1 MPANAKLLAVI
12 LGGGAGNRLFPLTQ
26 QRSKPAVP
34 LGGKYR
40 LVDIA
45 LSNCINSDILRTF
58 VLTQYNSASL
68 NRHIAQTYRFSQ
80 FSNGFVEILAA
91 EQTPES
97 PQWFQGTADAVR
109 QVLPHIRDWGIDT
122 LLILSGD
129 HLYRM
134 DYRQFLERHNETNA
148 DVTVSVI
155 PCEPRS
161 ASEFGLLK
169 TDETGRIV
177 EFKEKPKGEDLLS
190 MQVDTSKL
198 GLDANEAQRRPF
210 LASMGI
216 YVFKYE
222 HLEQLLAEDPSWMD
236 FGKHVIPAAI
246 KSRHVQAYMFDG
258 YWEDIGTIGAFY
270 RANLDLTTKIPKF
283 NLFDAEAPVFTR
295 TRYLPPSK
303 IEETEINDSIIS
315 DGCIINGAK
324 INNSVVGLRSR
335 ISKGVQIDSSFLMGA
350 DYYQTFE
357 EMRSDLNKGVPR
369 VGIGEGTVVRRAIID
384 KNARIGKNA
393 RLLNEAAVVEADGPG
408 GAYFIRDSIIIVP
421 KNAVIADGTVI

>member
-1 MPANAKLLAVI
+1 MPANPKLLAVI

-80 FSNGFVEILAA
+80 FSNGFVEIIAA

-134 DYRQFLERHNETNA
+134 DYRHFLERHHESNA

-155 PCEPRS
+155 PCEARS

-169 TDETGRIV
+169 TDENGRIV
-177 EFKEKPKGEDLLS
+177 EFKEKPKGDEL
-190 MQVDTSKL
+190 MAMKVDTTRL
-198 GLDANEAQRRPF
+198 GLEAKEAERRPF

-216 YVFKYE
+216 YVFKYD
-222 HLEQLLAEDPSWMD
+222 HLEQLLAEDPKWVD

-246 KSRHVQAYMFDG
+246 NTRNVQAHMFDG

-283 NLFDAEAPVFTR
+283 NLFDAEAPVYTR
-295 TRYLPPSK
+295 ARYLPPSK
-303 IEETEINDSIIS
+303 IEETEVNDSIIS

-324 INNSVVGLRSR
+324 ITNSVVGLRSR
-335 ISKGVQIDSSFLMGA
+335 ISKGVQLDASFMMGA
-350 DYYQTFE
+350 DFYQTFE
-357 EMRSDLNKGVPR
+357 DMRNDMSKNLPR
-369 VGIGEGTVVRRAIID
+369 VGIGEGSVVRRAIID

-393 RLLNEAAVVEADGPG
+393 KLLNEAGVTEIDGPG
-408 GAYFIRDSIIIVP
+408 GSYFIRDSIIIVP
-421 KNAVIADGTVI
+421 KNAVIPDGSVV

>member
-1 MPANAKLLAVI
+1 MPMNAKLLAVI

-58 VLTQYNSASL
+58 VLTQFNSASL

-80 FSNGFVEILAA
+80 FSNGFVEIIAA

-109 QVLPHIRDWGIDT
+109 QVLPHIRDLGIDT
-122 LLILSGD
+122 LVILSGD

-134 DYRQFLERHNETNA
+134 DYREFLERHHQSNA

-155 PCEPRS
+155 PCEARS

-169 TDETGRIV
+169 TDDTGRIV
-177 EFKEKPKGEDLLS
+177 EFKEKPKGEELLS
-190 MQVDTSKL
+190 MQVDTTQL
-198 GLDANEAQRRPF
+198 GLDAKEAPRRPF

-216 YVFKYE
+216 YVFKYPQ
-222 HLEQLLAEDPSWMD
+222 LEQLLAEDSAGVD
-236 FGKHVIPAAI
+236 FGKHIIPAAI
-246 KSRHVQAYMFDG
+246 RSRHVQAHMFDG

-270 RANLDLTTKIPKF
+270 RANLDLTSKIPKF

-295 TRYLPPSK
+295 ARYLPPSK
-303 IEETEINDSIIS
+303 IEESQIDDSIIS

-324 INNSVVGLRSR
+324 ITNSVVGVRSR
-335 ISKGVQIDSSFLMGA
+335 ISKGVQIDASYIMGA
-350 DYYQTFE
+350 DFYQTLE
-357 EMRSDLNKGVPR
+357 DMRTDLSKNLPR
-369 VGIGEGTVVRRAIID
+369 LGIGEGTVIKRAIID
-384 KNARIGKNA
+384 KNTRIGKNA
-393 RLLNEAAVVEADGPG
+393 RLLNEAGVVEADGPNSS
-408 GAYFIRDSIIIVP
+408 YFIRDSIIIVP
-421 KNAVIADGTVI
+421 KNAVIADGTII

>member
-1 MPANAKLLAVI
+1 MPANPKLLAVI

-68 NRHIAQTYRFSQ
+68 NRHVAQTYRFSP

-109 QVLPHIRDWGIDT
+109 QVLPHIRNWGIDT

-134 DYRQFLERHNETNA
+134 DYREFLERHYQTNA

-155 PCEPRS
+155 PCEARS

-177 EFKEKPKGEDLLS
+177 EFKEKPKGDDLNA
-190 MQVDTSKL
+190 MRVDTTTL

-216 YVFKYE
+216 YVFKYDQ
-222 HLEQLLAEDPSWMD
+222 LEQLLAEDLSGID
-236 FGKHVIPAAI
+236 FGKHIIPAAI
-246 KSRHVQAYMFDG
+246 KSRKVQAYMFDG

-295 TRYLPPSK
+295 ARYLPPSK
-303 IEETEINDSIIS
+303 IEETEINDSIVS

-324 INNSVVGLRSR
+324 ITNSVVGVRSR
-335 ISKGVQIDSSFLMGA
+335 ISKGVQFDSSFLMGA
-350 DYYQTFE
+350 DFYQTFE
-357 EMRSDLNKGVPR
+357 EMRSDLAKGMPR
-369 VGIGEGTVVRRAIID
+369 VGIGEGTAIRRAIID

-393 RLLNEAAVVEADGPG
+393 RLLNEAGVTEADGAG
-408 GAYFIRDSIIIVP
+408 GSYFIRDSIIIVP

>member
-1 MPANAKLLAVI
+1 MPTHSKLLAVI

-34 LGGKYR
+34 VGGKYR
-40 LVDIA
+40 LVDIP
-45 LSNCINSDILRTF
+45 LSNCINSDVLRTF

-80 FSNGFVEILAA
+80 FSDGFVEILAA

-134 DYRQFLERHNETNA
+134 DYRDFLERHHSTNA

-155 PCEPRS
+155 PCEARS

-177 EFKEKPKGEDLLS
+177 EFKEKPKGDDLLS
-190 MQVDTSKL
+190 MQVDTTQL

-222 HLEQLLAEDPSWMD
+222 HLEKLLAEDQEHID

-246 KSRHVQAYMFDG
+246 KSRHVQAFMFDG

-270 RANLDLTTKIPKF
+270 RANLDLTSKIPKF

-295 TRYLPPSK
+295 ARYLPPSK
-303 IEETEINDSIIS
+303 LEETEINDSIIS
-315 DGCIINGAK
+315 DGCIITGAK
-324 INNSVVGLRSR
+324 VNNSVVGLRSR
-335 ISKGVQIDSSFLMGA
+335 ISKGVQMDSSYMMGA

-357 EMRSDLNKGVPR
+357 EMRSDAGRGMPR
-369 VGIGEGTVVRRAIID
+369 VGIGEGTVVKHAIID

-393 RLLNEAAVVEADGPG
+393 RLLNEAGVVETDGPG

-421 KNAVIADGTVI
+421 KNAVIGDGAVI

>member
-1 MPANAKLLAVI
+1 MPASPKLLAVI

-91 EQTPES
+91 EQTPAS
-97 PQWFQGTADAVR
+97 PHWFQGTADAVR

-134 DYRQFLERHNETNA
+134 DYRDFLERHHQTNA

-155 PCEPRS
+155 PCEARS

-169 TDETGRIV
+169 TDDTGRIV
-177 EFKEKPKGEDLLS
+177 EFKEKPKDDALSS
-190 MQVDTSKL
+190 MQVDTMQF
-198 GLDANEAQRRPF
+198 GLDAQDAQRRPY

-216 YVFKYE
+216 YVFKYDR
-222 HLEQLLAEDPSWMD
+222 LEALLAEDPKWVD

-246 KSRHVQAYMFDG
+246 NSTQVQAHMFDG

-270 RANLDLTTKIPKF
+270 RANLDLTSKIPKF
-283 NLFDAEAPVFTR
+283 NLFDAEAPVYTR
-295 TRYLPPSK
+295 ARYLPPSK

-324 INNSVVGLRSR
+324 VTNSVVGLRSR
-335 ISKGVQIDSSFLMGA
+335 ISKGVQMEASYMMGA
-350 DYYQTFE
+350 DIYQTFE
-357 EMRSDLNKGVPR
+357 DMRNDLAKELPR
-369 VGIGEGTVVRRAIID
+369 VGIGEGTIVKHAIID
-384 KNARIGKNA
+384 KNVRIGKNA
-393 RLLNEAAVVEADGPG
+393 RLLNEAGVMEAEGPNG
-408 GAYFIRDSIIIVP
+408 SYFIRDGIIILP
-421 KNAVIADGTVI
+421 KNAVIPDGTVI

>member
-1 MPANAKLLAVI
+1 
-12 LGGGAGNRLFPLTQ
+12 
-26 QRSKPAVP
+26 
-34 LGGKYR
+34 
-40 LVDIA
+40 VDIA

-97 PQWFQGTADAVR
+97 PLWFQGTADAVR

-134 DYRQFLERHNETNA
+134 DYREFLERHYQSNA

-155 PCEPRS
+155 PCEHRE

-169 TDETGRIV
+169 TDETGRII
-177 EFKEKPKGEDLLS
+177 EFKEKPKGDDLLS

-198 GLDANEAQRRPF
+198 GLGANEAQRRPY

-216 YVFKYE
+216 YVFKYDR
-222 HLEQLLAEDPSWMD
+222 LESFLAEDPRWVD
-236 FGKHVIPAAI
+236 FGKEIIPAVI
-246 KSRHVQAYMFDG
+246 RSGHVQAHMFDG
-258 YWEDIGTIGAFY
+258 YWEDIGTIAAFY

-295 TRYLPPSK
+295 ARYLPPSK
-303 IEETEINDSIIS
+303 IEETEVNDSIIS
-315 DGCIINGAK
+315 DGCIIIGAK
-324 INNSVVGLRSR
+324 VTNSVVGLRSR
-335 ISKGVQIDSSFLMGA
+335 ISKGVQIDASFMMGA
-350 DYYQTFE
+350 DFYQTFE
-357 EMRSDLNKGVPR
+357 DMRRDAAAGLPR
-369 VGIGEGTVVRRAIID
+369 VGLGEGTIVKHAIID
-384 KNARIGKNA
+384 KNARIGKDA
-393 RLLNEAAVVEADGPG
+393 RLLNEAGVIDLDGPG

-421 KNAVIADGTVI
+421 KNAVIADGAVI

>member
-1 MPANAKLLAVI
+1 MPASPKLLAVI

-80 FSNGFVEILAA
+80 FSNGFVEIIAA

-134 DYRQFLERHNETNA
+134 DYRHFLERHHESNA

-155 PCEPRS
+155 PCEARA

-169 TDETGRIV
+169 IDENGRIV
-177 EFKEKPKGEDLLS
+177 EFKEKPKDDELLS
-190 MQVDTSKL
+190 MQVDTGRL
-198 GLDANEAQRRPF
+198 GLDAKEAQRRPY

-222 HLEQLLAEDPSWMD
+222 QLEQLLRDDPTGID
-236 FGKHVIPAAI
+236 FGRDIIPAAI
-246 KSRHVQAYMFDG
+246 KSRHVQAHLFDG

-295 TRYLPPSK
+295 ARYLPPSK

-324 INNSVVGLRSR
+324 IANSVVGLRSR
-335 ISKGVQIDSSFLMGA
+335 ISKGVQLEASFMMGA
-350 DYYQTFE
+350 DFYQTFE
-357 EMRSDLNKGVPR
+357 DMRVDMGKGLPR
-369 VGIGEGTVVRRAIID
+369 VGIGEGTIVRRAIID
-384 KNARIGKNA
+384 KNARIGQNA
-393 RLLNEAAVVEADGPG
+393 RLLNEAGVTEADGAAG
-408 GAYFIRDSIIIVP
+408 SYFIRDGIIIVP
-421 KNAVIADGTVI
+421 KNAVIPDGTVV

>member
-1 MPANAKLLAVI
+1 MK
-12 LGGGAGNRLFPLTQ
+12 
-26 QRSKPAVP
+26 
-34 LGGKYR
+34 
-40 LVDIA
+40 
-45 LSNCINSDILRTF
+45 
-58 VLTQYNSASL
+58 
-68 NRHIAQTYRFSQ
+68 
-80 FSNGFVEILAA
+80 
-91 EQTPES
+91 
-97 PQWFQGTADAVR
+97 
-109 QVLPHIRDWGIDT
+109 
-122 LLILSGD
+122 
-129 HLYRM
+129 
-134 DYRQFLERHNETNA
+134 
-148 DVTVSVI
+148 
-155 PCEPRS
+155 
-161 ASEFGLLK
+161 
-169 TDETGRIV
+169 
-177 EFKEKPKGEDLLS
+177 
-190 MQVDTSKL
+190 VDTTRF
-198 GLDANEAQRRPF
+198 GLDANDAQRRPF

-222 HLEQLLAEDPSWMD
+222 HLEQLLAEDTSWID

-246 KSRHVQAYMFDG
+246 KSRHVQAFMFDG

-270 RANLDLTTKIPKF
+270 RANLDLASKIPKF

-335 ISKGVQIDSSFLMGA
+335 ISRGVLIDSSFLMGA

-357 EMRSDLNKGVPR
+357 EMRSDLAKGVPR
-369 VGIGEGTVVRRAIID
+369 VGIGEGTVIRRAIID

-393 RLLNEAAVVEADGPG
+393 RLLNEAGVVEIEGPG